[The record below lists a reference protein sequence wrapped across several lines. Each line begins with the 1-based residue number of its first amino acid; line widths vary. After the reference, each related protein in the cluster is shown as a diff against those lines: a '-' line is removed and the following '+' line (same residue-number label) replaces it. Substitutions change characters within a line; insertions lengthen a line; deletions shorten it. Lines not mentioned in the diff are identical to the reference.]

1 MENSN
6 TDIKAEIVTA
16 IKEAAPQVAKNVKEV
31 ALAAFTIAAKTV
43 KYVAEQVVDVLEK
56 DK

>member
-1 MENSN
+1 MENN
-6 TDIKAEIVTA
+6 NADIKAEIVTA

>member
-1 MENSN
+1 MENNN

-16 IKEAAPQVAKNVKEV
+16 IKEATPHVAKNVKEV

-43 KYVAEQVVDVLEK
+43 KYIAEQVVYVREK

>member
-1 MENSN
+1 MENNN
-6 TDIKAEIVTA
+6 TDIKAEIVNA
-16 IKEAAPQVAKNVKEV
+16 IKDAAPHVAKSVKEV
-31 ALAAFTIAAKTV
+31 ALVAFTIAARTV

>member
-6 TDIKAEIVTA
+6 IDIKAEIVTA

>member
-1 MENSN
+1 MENNN
-6 TDIKAEIVTA
+6 TDIKSEIVTA
-16 IKEAAPQVAKNVKEV
+16 IKEAAPHVAKNVKKV
-31 ALAAFTIAAKTV
+31 ALAAFTIAARTV

>member
-1 MENSN
+1 MENNN

>member
-1 MENSN
+1 MENNN

-16 IKEAAPQVAKNVKEV
+16 IKEAAPHVAKNVKEV
-31 ALAAFTIAAKTV
+31 ALAAFTIAARTV

>member
-1 MENSN
+1 MENNN

-16 IKEAAPQVAKNVKEV
+16 IKEAAPHVAKNVKEV
-31 ALAAFTIAAKTV
+31 ALVAFTIAARTV
-43 KYVAEQVVDVLEK
+43 KYIAEQVVDVLEK

>member
-1 MENSN
+1 MENNN

-43 KYVAEQVVDVLEK
+43 KYIAEQVVDVLEK